1 MIWREKRDAAKTWK
15 KERDE
20 KKIETGL
27 RKPKRSKKDTTNERK
42 RSGQSQRE
50 RESKLTQLEASPR
63 CPSEQN

>member
-42 RSGQSQRE
+42 RKRTV
-50 RESKLTQLEASPR
+50 SKRKRKQTNTAGGI
-63 CPSEQN
+63 

>member
-15 KERDE
+15 KERDQ

-50 RESKLTQLEASPR
+50 RESKLTQLEASKHCLR
-63 CPSEQN
+63 KQN

>member
-20 KKIETGL
+20 KKRETGL

-50 RESKLTQLEASPR
+50 RESKLTQLEASKH
-63 CPSEQN
+63 CLSEQN